1 MVLDTEEN
9 ETLYKQLMRVRAV
22 VSPVGELLVKFID
35 KRQVQDQAILEGV
48 SLQAYLS
55 VRWR

>member
-1 MVLDTEEN
+1 
-9 ETLYKQLMRVRAV
+9 MRVRAV